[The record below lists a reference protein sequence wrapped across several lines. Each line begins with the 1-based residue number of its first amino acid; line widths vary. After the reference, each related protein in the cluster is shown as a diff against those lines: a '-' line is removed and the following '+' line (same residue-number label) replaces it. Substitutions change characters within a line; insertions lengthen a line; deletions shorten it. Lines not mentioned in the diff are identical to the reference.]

1 MVDERSLVLFE
12 GADDA
17 LESRGNVCEVGDTT
31 TNDENLA
38 LRVRGATG
46 HQIDWKNV
54 RFSFPEERIQDVPTV
69 FAYS

>member
-17 LESRGNVCEVGDTT
+17 LKSRGDICEVGDTT

-46 HQIDWKNV
+46 HQIDWKM
-54 RFSFPEERIQDVPTV
+54 SDI
-69 FAYS
+69 